1 MAALAC
7 TAAAFGTAALLTV
20 VFVSGVQPTVAE
32 SAVPGTSQGYW
43 RDIAEGFRF
52 CVRDPLFRLVVALVL
67 VTNLLDA
74 ARSNALLPLYA
85 DERLGGAQALGLV
98 TGTFG
103 GAAFLGS
110 VVFGY
115 VAHRVPRRLTF
126 TLCFV
131 LAGGPSLLVPAL
143 GLGLP
148 WMLGSAAVSGLAA
161 GSINPILGAIELERI
176 PERMRARVFGLLASG
191 AWAGIPVGGLLAGLA
206 ADGVGISATF
216 GAAAVLYTVV
226 TMAPLLGGSWRLME
240 RPGPGTGRETPRLTN
255 SAR

>member
-1 MAALAC
+1 MGTSSSGSARFARKNRTHAAND
-7 TAAAFGTAALLTV
+7 
-20 VFVSGVQPTVAE
+20 SVQPTVAE
-32 SAVPGTSQGYW
+32 SAAPGTSQGHW
-43 RDIAEGFRF
+43 RDTAEGFRF

-103 GAAFLGS
+103 GAAFIGS

-115 VAHRVPRRLTF
+115 VSHRVPRRLTF
-126 TLCFV
+126 TPCFV

-148 WMLGSAAVSGLAA
+148 WMLGSVAVSGVA
-161 GSINPILGAIELERI
+161 GESAGRSRI
-176 PERMRARVFGLLASG
+176 K
-191 AWAGIPVGGLLAGLA
+191 
-206 ADGVGISATF
+206 
-216 GAAAVLYTVV
+216 TVV
-226 TMAPLLGGSWRLME
+226 APSRRRQDVWSSRVTRAPTASLMNRGWRQVASLS
-240 RPGPGTGRETPRLTN
+240 TGVVS
-255 SAR
+255 SAS